1 MHAGLQSV
9 YENLT
14 STVLGSEK
22 AAELLITGLLAD
34 GHVLIQGGPG
44 MGKTCLAKALAASI
58 SCPFN
63 RIQFTPDLLPS
74 DILGYSIYD
83 QSSARFVFHRGPLF
97 SHIILADE
105 INRTSP
111 RTQSALLESMSERQ
125 ISVDGVTYKLDRP
138 FFVVATENDLSSA
151 GAFPLPDS
159 QLDRFVLSF
168 KMTSPDLSTQV
179 KILEL
184 HSEGDP
190 ALNIHEVMS
199 RDELVHCQEETGG
212 VLVSENIREYIARL
226 CEETRRSRQFAAGPS
241 SRATI
246 AIMRAARAQAYLDGR
261 NSVYPEDVKQVLPYC
276 LRHRLTVKTRSGQA
290 MSHVEAL
297 LEEIMDQTA
306 VPTKAC

>member
-9 YENLT
+9 YDNLT
-14 STVLGSEK
+14 STVLGCER
-22 AAELLITGLLAD
+22 AAELLITGLLTD
-34 GHVLIQGGPG
+34 GHVLIQGAPG

-58 SCPFN
+58 NCPFK

-83 QSSARFVFHRGPLF
+83 QSSAEFVFHRGPLF
-97 SHIILADE
+97 CNIILADE

-125 ISVDGVTYKLDRP
+125 ISVDGMTYQLERP
-138 FFVVATENDLSSA
+138 FFVVATENHLSSA
-151 GAFPLPDS
+151 GVFPLPDS

-168 KMTSPDLSTQV
+168 EMDAPDVATQTR
-179 KILEL
+179 ILAL
-184 HSEGDP
+184 HADGDP
-190 ALNIHEVMS
+190 ALNVREVMS
-199 RDELVHCQEETGG
+199 RDDLVQCQKETGE
-212 VLVSENIREYIARL
+212 VLVSENIREYIARV
-226 CEETRRSRQFAAGPS
+226 CQATGKSRKFAVGPS

-261 NSVYPEDVKQVLPYC
+261 DSVYPDDVKRVVPYC
-276 LRHRLTVKTRSGQA
+276 LRHRLAAKARPGQA
-290 MSHVEAL
+290 MSHIESL
-297 LEEIMDQTA
+297 LQEILDETA